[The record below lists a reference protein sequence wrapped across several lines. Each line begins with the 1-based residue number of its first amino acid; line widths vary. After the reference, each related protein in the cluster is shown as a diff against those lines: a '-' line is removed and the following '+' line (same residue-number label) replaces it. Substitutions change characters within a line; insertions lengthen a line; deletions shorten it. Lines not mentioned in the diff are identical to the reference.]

1 MSDQEVL
8 RPFPG
13 LVVHPDW
20 ADRVVSGPY
29 DAYSPAQRAAMA
41 AENPYS
47 FLHVTRSQED
57 VPPEERDDIDALI
70 DYCADSM
77 DRLYDLGAYRSHD
90 EPVLFLYRM
99 GIDTPEGRH
108 VQTGIMGLV
117 PVTDVDDPRILRHEA
132 VRPGR
137 TDLLARHLLTV
148 GSSSSPISLTYRSDG
163 ELEAAIARCCETP
176 PVLDARHEGV
186 EQTVWAVGGDDS
198 ASLIAAFGG
207 RSLYVTDG
215 HHRLAAAVDARSR
228 VPERPDDGPL
238 EWIQAVLFAD
248 EQMLVLPFHRRVG
261 DSAGRRADELAEA
274 LGACGLLVPIE
285 AADAAR
291 PQHPGSV
298 GVYLGGGW
306 YTLDL
311 PLPAGD
317 RAVDAL
323 DVSRLQDGILGP
335 VFGVT
340 DPGSDPMIDY
350 VPDPVGMS
358 ELVNRCDEDN
368 RVGFVLYP
376 TSVTEL
382 MDVAD
387 DGDLMPPKSSYF
399 EPKPR
404 SGVFIRRLDR
414 ELSTPAA
421 PGS

>member
-13 LVVHPDW
+13 LVVDPAW
-20 ADRVVSGPY
+20 ADRVISGPY
-29 DAYSPAQRAAMA
+29 DAYTPAQRSAMA

-57 VPPEERDDIDALI
+57 VPPEQRDDIDGLI
-70 DYCADSM
+70 DYCAASM
-77 DRLYDLGAYRSHD
+77 HRLYDAGAYRCHD

-99 GIDTPEGRH
+99 GIDTSEGRH

-117 PVTDVDDPRILRHEA
+117 PVTEDGDRRILRHEA

-148 GSSSSPISLTYRSDG
+148 GASSSPISLTFRSD
-163 ELEAAIARCCETP
+163 EDLEAAIASCCEQP
-176 PVLDARHEGV
+176 PVLDSHHEGV
-186 EQTVWAVGGDDS
+186 DQTVWAAGGDD
-198 ASLIAAFGG
+198 AAALIAAFG
-207 RSLYVTDG
+207 RRTLYVTDG

-228 VPERPDDGPL
+228 VPDRPGDGPL

-248 EQMLVLPFHRRVG
+248 EQLLVLPFHRRVG
-261 DSAGRRADELAEA
+261 DRSGRRADELVEA
-274 LGACGLLVPIE
+274 LGASGPLTRVDD
-285 AADAAR
+285 ADAAR
-291 PQHPGSV
+291 PRSPGSV
-298 GVYLGGGW
+298 GVYLAGDW
-306 YTLDL
+306 YTLEL
-311 PLPAGD
+311 PPPAGD

-335 VFGVT
+335 VFGVI

-350 VPDPVGMS
+350 VPDPVGVDA
-358 ELVNRCDEDN
+358 LVERCDEDN
-368 RVGFVLYP
+368 RVGFVLYH

-404 SGVFIRRLDR
+404 SGIFVRRLDR
-414 ELSTPAA
+414 EQDPGEA

>member
-13 LVVHPDW
+13 LVVNPAW
-20 ADRVVSGPY
+20 ADRVISGPY
-29 DAYSPAQRAAMA
+29 DAYTPAQRSAMA

-57 VPPEERDDIDALI
+57 VPPEQRDDIDGLI
-70 DYCADSM
+70 DYCAASM
-77 DRLYDLGAYRSHD
+77 HRLYDAGAYRCHD

-99 GIDTPEGRH
+99 GIDTSEGRH

-117 PVTDVDDPRILRHEA
+117 PVTEDGDRRILRHEA

-148 GSSSSPISLTYRSDG
+148 GASSSPISLTFRSD
-163 ELEAAIARCCETP
+163 EDLEAAIASCCEQP
-176 PVLDARHEGV
+176 PVLDSHHEGV
-186 EQTVWAVGGDDS
+186 DQTVWAVGGDD
-198 ASLIAAFGG
+198 AAALIAAFG
-207 RSLYVTDG
+207 RRTLYVTDG

-228 VPERPDDGPL
+228 VPDRPGDGPL

-248 EQMLVLPFHRRVG
+248 EQLLVLPFHRRVG
-261 DSAGRRADELAEA
+261 DRSGRRADELLEA
-274 LGACGLLVPIE
+274 LGASGPLTRVDD
-285 AADAAR
+285 ADAAR
-291 PQHPGSV
+291 PRSPGSV
-298 GVYLGGGW
+298 GVYLAGDW
-306 YTLDL
+306 YTLEL
-311 PLPAGD
+311 PPPAGD

-335 VFGVT
+335 IFGVI

-350 VPDPVGMS
+350 VPDPVGVDA
-358 ELVNRCDEDN
+358 LVERCDEDN
-368 RVGFVLYP
+368 RVGFVLYH

-404 SGVFIRRLDR
+404 SGIFVRRLDR
-414 ELSTPAA
+414 EQGPGEA

>member
-1 MSDQEVL
+1 MSDHEVL

-13 LVVHPDW
+13 LVVDPDW

-29 DAYSPAQRAAMA
+29 DAYSPAQRATMA
-41 AENPYS
+41 AENRYS
-47 FLHVTRSQED
+47 FLHVTRSRED

-70 DYCADSM
+70 DYCTDSM
-77 DRLYDLGAYRSHD
+77 DRLYDIGAYRSHD

-99 GIDTPEGRH
+99 GIDTPDGRH

-117 PVTDVDDPRILRHEA
+117 PVTEVDDRRILRHEA

-148 GSSSSPISLTYRSDG
+148 GSSSSPISLTYRSDE
-163 ELEAAIARCCETP
+163 ELEATIVRCCETP
-176 PVLDARHEGV
+176 PVLEAHHEGV
-186 EQTVWAVGGDDS
+186 DQTVWAVGGDDS
-198 ASLIAAFGG
+198 ASLIASFG
-207 RSLYVTDG
+207 RRTLYVTDG

-248 EQMLVLPFHRRVG
+248 EQMLILPFHRRVG
-261 DSAGRRADELAEA
+261 DRAGRRADELVEA
-274 LGACGLLVPIE
+274 LSTCGRLTPV
-285 AADAAR
+285 ADADAAR
-291 PQHPGSV
+291 PQYPGSV
-298 GVYLGGGW
+298 GIYLGGGW
-306 YTLDL
+306 YTLEL
-311 PLPAGD
+311 PEAAGD
-317 RAVDAL
+317 RVVDSL

-335 VFGVT
+335 VFGVI

-350 VPDPVGMS
+350 VPDPVGIC
-358 ELVNRCDEDN
+358 ELVERCDEDN

-376 TSVTEL
+376 TSVTDL

-414 ELSTPAA
+414 EQSTRLA

>member
-13 LVVHPDW
+13 LVVDPAW
-20 ADRVVSGPY
+20 ADRVISGPY
-29 DAYSPAQRAAMA
+29 DAYTPAQRSAMA
-41 AENPYS
+41 AENPFS

-57 VPPEERDDIDALI
+57 VPPEQRDDIEGLI
-70 DYCADSM
+70 GYCAASM
-77 DRLYDLGAYRSHD
+77 HRLYDAGAYQCHD

-99 GIDTPEGRH
+99 GIDTSEGRH

-117 PVTDVDDPRILRHEA
+117 PVTEDGDRRILRHEA

-148 GSSSSPISLTYRSDG
+148 GASSSPISLTFRSD
-163 ELEAAIARCCETP
+163 EDLESAIARNCEQP
-176 PVLDARHEGV
+176 PVLDSHHEGV
-186 EQTVWAVGGDDS
+186 DQTVWAVGGDDAS
-198 ASLIAAFGG
+198 ALIAAFG
-207 RSLYVTDG
+207 RRTLYVTDG

-228 VPERPDDGPL
+228 VPDRSENGPL

-248 EQMLVLPFHRRVG
+248 EQLLVLPFHRRVG
-261 DSAGRRADELAEA
+261 DRSGRRADELVEA
-274 LGACGLLVPIE
+274 LGTSGPLTPVDNAE
-285 AADAAR
+285 AAR
-291 PQHPGSV
+291 PRSPGSV
-298 GVYLGGGW
+298 GVYLAGDW
-306 YTLDL
+306 YTLEL
-311 PLPAGD
+311 PQPAGD

-323 DVSRLQDGILGP
+323 DVSRLQNGILGP
-335 VFGVT
+335 VFGVI

-350 VPDPVGMS
+350 VPDPVGIDA
-358 ELVNRCDEDN
+358 LVERCDEDN
-368 RVGFVLYP
+368 RVGFVLYR

-404 SGVFIRRLDR
+404 SGIFVRRLDR
-414 ELSTPAA
+414 EQGPEEA

>member
-13 LVVHPDW
+13 LVVDPAW
-20 ADRVVSGPY
+20 ADRVISGPY
-29 DAYSPAQRAAMA
+29 DAYTPAQRSAMA

-57 VPPEERDDIDALI
+57 VPPEQRDDIDGLI
-70 DYCADSM
+70 DYCAASM
-77 DRLYDLGAYRSHD
+77 HRLYDAGAYRCHD

-99 GIDTPEGRH
+99 GIDTSEGRH

-117 PVTDVDDPRILRHEA
+117 PVTEDGDRRILRHEA

-148 GSSSSPISLTYRSDG
+148 GASSSPISLTFRSD
-163 ELEAAIARCCETP
+163 EDLEATIASCCEQP
-176 PVLDARHEGV
+176 PVLDSHHEGV
-186 EQTVWAVGGDDS
+186 DQTVWAVGGD
-198 ASLIAAFGG
+198 AAAALIAAFG
-207 RSLYVTDG
+207 RRTLYVTDG
-215 HHRLAAAVDARSR
+215 HHRLAAAIDARSR
-228 VPERPDDGPL
+228 VPDRPGDGPL

-248 EQMLVLPFHRRVG
+248 EQLLVLPFHRRVG
-261 DSAGRRADELAEA
+261 DRSGRRADELVEA
-274 LGACGLLVPIE
+274 LGASGPLTRVDD
-285 AADAAR
+285 ADAAR
-291 PQHPGSV
+291 PRSPGSV
-298 GVYLGGGW
+298 GVYLAGDW
-306 YTLDL
+306 YTLEL
-311 PLPAGD
+311 PPPAGD

-335 VFGVT
+335 VFGVI

-350 VPDPVGMS
+350 VPDPVGVDA
-358 ELVNRCDEDN
+358 LVERCDEDN
-368 RVGFVLYP
+368 RVGFVLYH

-404 SGVFIRRLDR
+404 SGIFVRRLDR
-414 ELSTPAA
+414 EQGPGEA

>member
-13 LVVHPDW
+13 LVVNPAW
-20 ADRVVSGPY
+20 ADRVISGPY
-29 DAYSPAQRAAMA
+29 DAYTPAQRSAMA

-57 VPPEERDDIDALI
+57 VPPEQRDDIDGLI
-70 DYCADSM
+70 DYCAASM
-77 DRLYDLGAYRSHD
+77 HRLYDAGAYRCHD

-99 GIDTPEGRH
+99 GIDTSEGRH

-117 PVTDVDDPRILRHEA
+117 PVTEDGDRRILRHEA

-148 GSSSSPISLTYRSDG
+148 GASSSPISLTFRSD
-163 ELEAAIARCCETP
+163 EDLEAAIASCCEQP
-176 PVLDARHEGV
+176 PVLDSHHEGV
-186 EQTVWAVGGDDS
+186 DQTVWAVGGDD
-198 ASLIAAFGG
+198 AAALIAAFG
-207 RSLYVTDG
+207 RRTLYVTDG

-228 VPERPDDGPL
+228 VPDRPGDGPL

-248 EQMLVLPFHRRVG
+248 EQLLVLPFHRRVG
-261 DSAGRRADELAEA
+261 DRSGRRADELLEA
-274 LGACGLLVPIE
+274 LE
-285 AADAAR
+285 ASGPLTRVDDADAAR
-291 PQHPGSV
+291 PRSPGSV
-298 GVYLGGGW
+298 GVYLAGDW
-306 YTLDL
+306 YTLEL
-311 PLPAGD
+311 PPPAGD

-335 VFGVT
+335 VFGVI

-350 VPDPVGMS
+350 VPDPVGVDA
-358 ELVNRCDEDN
+358 LVERCDEDN
-368 RVGFVLYP
+368 RVGFVLYH

-404 SGVFIRRLDR
+404 SGIFVRRLDR
-414 ELSTPAA
+414 EQGPGEA

>member
-13 LVVHPDW
+13 LVVDPAW
-20 ADRVVSGPY
+20 ADRVISGPY
-29 DAYSPAQRAAMA
+29 DAYTPAQRSAMA

-57 VPPEERDDIDALI
+57 VPPEQRDDIDGLI
-70 DYCADSM
+70 DYCAASM
-77 DRLYDLGAYRSHD
+77 HRLYDAGAYRCHD

-99 GIDTPEGRH
+99 GIDTSEGRH

-117 PVTDVDDPRILRHEA
+117 PVTEDGDRRILRHEA

-148 GSSSSPISLTYRSDG
+148 GASSSPISLTFRSD
-163 ELEAAIARCCETP
+163 EDLEAAIASCCEQP
-176 PVLDARHEGV
+176 PVLDSHHEGV
-186 EQTVWAVGGDDS
+186 DQTVWAVGGDD
-198 ASLIAAFGG
+198 AAALIAAFG
-207 RSLYVTDG
+207 RRTLYVTDG

-228 VPERPDDGPL
+228 VPDRPGDGPL

-248 EQMLVLPFHRRVG
+248 EQLLVLPFHRRVG
-261 DSAGRRADELAEA
+261 DRSGRRADELLEA
-274 LGACGLLVPIE
+274 LVASGPLTRVDD
-285 AADAAR
+285 ADAAR
-291 PQHPGSV
+291 PRSPGSV
-298 GVYLGGGW
+298 GVYLAGDW
-306 YTLDL
+306 YTLEL
-311 PLPAGD
+311 PPPAGD

-335 VFGVT
+335 VFGVI

-350 VPDPVGMS
+350 VPDPVGVDA
-358 ELVNRCDEDN
+358 LVERCDEDN
-368 RVGFVLYP
+368 RVGFVLYH

-404 SGVFIRRLDR
+404 SGIFVRRLDR
-414 ELSTPAA
+414 EQGPGEA

>member
-13 LVVHPDW
+13 LVVDPAW
-20 ADRVVSGPY
+20 ADRVISGPY
-29 DAYSPAQRAAMA
+29 DAYTPAQRSAMA

-57 VPPEERDDIDALI
+57 VPPEQRDDIDGLI
-70 DYCADSM
+70 DYCAASM
-77 DRLYDLGAYRSHD
+77 HRLYDAGAYRCHD

-99 GIDTPEGRH
+99 GIDTSEGRH

-117 PVTDVDDPRILRHEA
+117 PVTEDGDRRILRHEA

-148 GSSSSPISLTYRSDG
+148 GASSSPISLTFRSD
-163 ELEAAIARCCETP
+163 EDLEAAIASCCEQP
-176 PVLDARHEGV
+176 PVLDSHHEGV
-186 EQTVWAVGGDDS
+186 DQTVWAAGGDD
-198 ASLIAAFGG
+198 AAALIAAFG
-207 RSLYVTDG
+207 RRTLYVTDG

-228 VPERPDDGPL
+228 VPDRPGDGPL

-248 EQMLVLPFHRRVG
+248 EQLLVLPFHRRVG
-261 DSAGRRADELAEA
+261 DRSGRRADELVEA
-274 LGACGLLVPIE
+274 LGASGPLTRVDD
-285 AADAAR
+285 ADAAR
-291 PQHPGSV
+291 PRSPGSV
-298 GVYLGGGW
+298 GVYLAGDW
-306 YTLDL
+306 YTLEL
-311 PLPAGD
+311 PPPAGD

-335 VFGVT
+335 VFGVI

-350 VPDPVGMS
+350 VPDPVGVDA
-358 ELVNRCDEDN
+358 LVERCDGDN
-368 RVGFVLYP
+368 RVGFVLYH

-404 SGVFIRRLDR
+404 SGIFVRRLDR
-414 ELSTPAA
+414 EQGPGEA

>member
-13 LVVHPDW
+13 LVVDPAW
-20 ADRVVSGPY
+20 ADRVISGPY
-29 DAYSPAQRAAMA
+29 DAYTPAQRSAMA

-57 VPPEERDDIDALI
+57 VPPEQRDDIDGLI
-70 DYCADSM
+70 DYCAASM
-77 DRLYDLGAYRSHD
+77 HRLYDAGAYRCHD

-99 GIDTPEGRH
+99 GIDTSEGRH

-117 PVTDVDDPRILRHEA
+117 PVTEDGDRRILRHEA

-148 GSSSSPISLTYRSDG
+148 GASSSPISLTFRSD
-163 ELEAAIARCCETP
+163 EDLEAAIASCCEQP
-176 PVLDARHEGV
+176 PVLDSHHEGV
-186 EQTVWAVGGDDS
+186 DQTVWAVGGDD
-198 ASLIAAFGG
+198 AAALIAAFG
-207 RSLYVTDG
+207 RRTLYVTDG

-228 VPERPDDGPL
+228 VPDRPGDGPL

-248 EQMLVLPFHRRVG
+248 EQLLVLPFHRRVG
-261 DSAGRRADELAEA
+261 DRSGRRADELLEA
-274 LGACGLLVPIE
+274 LE
-285 AADAAR
+285 ASGPLTRVDDADAAR
-291 PQHPGSV
+291 PRSPGSV
-298 GVYLGGGW
+298 GVYLAGDW
-306 YTLDL
+306 YTLEL
-311 PLPAGD
+311 PPPAGD

-335 VFGVT
+335 VFGVI

-350 VPDPVGMS
+350 VPDPVGVDA
-358 ELVNRCDEDN
+358 LVERCDEDN
-368 RVGFVLYP
+368 RVGFVLYH

-404 SGVFIRRLDR
+404 SGIFVRRLDR
-414 ELSTPAA
+414 EQGPGEA

>member
-13 LVVHPDW
+13 LVVDPAW
-20 ADRVVSGPY
+20 ADRVISGPY
-29 DAYSPAQRAAMA
+29 DAYTPAQRSAMA

-57 VPPEERDDIDALI
+57 VPPEQRDDIDGLI
-70 DYCADSM
+70 DYCAASM
-77 DRLYDLGAYRSHD
+77 HRLYDAGAYQCHD

-99 GIDTPEGRH
+99 GIDTSEGRH

-117 PVTDVDDPRILRHEA
+117 PVTEDGDRRILRHEA

-148 GSSSSPISLTYRSDG
+148 GASSSPISLTFRSD
-163 ELEAAIARCCETP
+163 EDLEATIASCCEQP
-176 PVLDARHEGV
+176 PVLDSHHEGV
-186 EQTVWAVGGDDS
+186 DQTVWAVGGD
-198 ASLIAAFGG
+198 AAAALIAAFG
-207 RSLYVTDG
+207 RRTLYVTDG
-215 HHRLAAAVDARSR
+215 HHRLAAAIDARSR
-228 VPERPDDGPL
+228 VPDRPGDGPL

-248 EQMLVLPFHRRVG
+248 EQLLVLPFHRRVG
-261 DSAGRRADELAEA
+261 DRSGRRADELVEA
-274 LGACGLLVPIE
+274 LGASGPLTRVDD
-285 AADAAR
+285 ADAAR
-291 PQHPGSV
+291 PRSPGSV
-298 GVYLGGGW
+298 GVYLAGDW
-306 YTLDL
+306 YTLEL
-311 PLPAGD
+311 PPPAGD

-335 VFGVT
+335 VFGVI

-350 VPDPVGMS
+350 VPDPVGVDA
-358 ELVNRCDEDN
+358 LVERCDEDN
-368 RVGFVLYP
+368 RVGFVLYH

-404 SGVFIRRLDR
+404 SGIFVRRLDR
-414 ELSTPAA
+414 EQGPGEA

>member
-13 LVVHPDW
+13 LVVDPAW
-20 ADRVVSGPY
+20 ADRVISGPY
-29 DAYSPAQRAAMA
+29 DAYTPAQRSAMA

-57 VPPEERDDIDALI
+57 VPPEQRDDIDGLI
-70 DYCADSM
+70 DYCAASM
-77 DRLYDLGAYRSHD
+77 HRLYDAGAYRCHD

-99 GIDTPEGRH
+99 GIDTSEGRH

-117 PVTDVDDPRILRHEA
+117 PVTEDGDRRILRHEA

-148 GSSSSPISLTYRSDG
+148 GASSSPISLTFRSDAD
-163 ELEAAIARCCETP
+163 LEAAIASCCEQP
-176 PVLDARHEGV
+176 PVLDSHHEGV
-186 EQTVWAVGGDDS
+186 DQTVWAAGGDD
-198 ASLIAAFGG
+198 AAALIAAFG
-207 RSLYVTDG
+207 RRTLYVTDG

-228 VPERPDDGPL
+228 VPDRPGDGPL

-248 EQMLVLPFHRRVG
+248 EQLLVLPFHRRVG
-261 DSAGRRADELAEA
+261 DRSGRRADELVEA
-274 LGACGLLVPIE
+274 LGASGPLTRVDD
-285 AADAAR
+285 ADAAR
-291 PQHPGSV
+291 PRSPGSV
-298 GVYLGGGW
+298 GVYLAGDW
-306 YTLDL
+306 YTLEL
-311 PLPAGD
+311 PPPAGD

-335 VFGVT
+335 VFGVI

-350 VPDPVGMS
+350 VPDPVGVDA
-358 ELVNRCDEDN
+358 LVERCDEDN
-368 RVGFVLYP
+368 RVGFVLYH

-404 SGVFIRRLDR
+404 SGIFVRRLDR
-414 ELSTPAA
+414 EQGPGEA